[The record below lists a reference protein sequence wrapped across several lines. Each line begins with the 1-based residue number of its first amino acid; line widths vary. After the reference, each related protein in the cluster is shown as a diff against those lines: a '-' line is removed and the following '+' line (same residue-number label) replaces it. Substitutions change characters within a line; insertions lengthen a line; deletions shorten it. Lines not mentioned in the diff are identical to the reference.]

1 MSLESRKHMLET
13 PRSPAAKAA
22 VTTVAEVSSTNGV
35 FAQMSP
41 PPPRIFVSRPQQ
53 ARSTSSQLPSTPPRR
68 RTRADLTRPAYP
80 ARNPRRATPWASNDA
95 HYPHGPSLDGR
106 CARWAGNTLTQR
118 RNNDDSHQ

>member
-35 FAQMSP
+35 FAHKS
-41 PPPRIFVSRPQQ
+41 
-53 ARSTSSQLPSTPPRR
+53 PRR
-68 RTRADLTRPAYP
+68 FSSLGRSRAALLPLNCPPLRRVAAP
-80 ARNPRRATPWASNDA
+80 ARTLPVRHLLYKVPWRLPAPSIPMDPASTA
-95 HYPHGPSLDGR
+95 AVRVGP
-106 CARWAGNTLTQR
+106 GNTLTQR

>member
-35 FAQMSP
+35 FAQMFTP
-41 PPPRIFVSRPQQ
+41 PPPPPPIFVSRPQQ

-80 ARNPRRATPWASNDA
+80 VRNPQACHAW
-95 HYPHGPSLDGR
+95 GV
-106 CARWAGNTLTQR
+106 
-118 RNNDDSHQ
+118 